1 MRTARIVVLLAIVF
15 GGVMATS
22 KPAHALG
29 IFLQWQDTDNGGSSY
44 GLGLK
49 HKFSIVPLFGIEAR
63 ASWLKFD
70 DLGPENV
77 DMFPLE
83 AFGRFKMGLFYVGG
97 GLGYYLFSGDIKP
110 DDTVGGFGA
119 GGAEFTLFGL
129 GGFAELRYLV
139 LKPTGI
145 DLSGFG
151 ANAGVI
157 LPI

>member
-1 MRTARIVVLLAIVF
+1 MVF
-15 GGVMATS
+15 GCVMATS

-29 IFLQWQDTDNGGSSY
+29 VFLQWQDTDDGGSSY

-49 HKFSIVPLFGIEAR
+49 HKFSIVPIFGIEAR

-70 DLGPENV
+70 DFGPASVNLY
-77 DMFPLE
+77 PLE
-83 AFGRFKMGLFYVGG
+83 AFGRFKLGLFYVGA
-97 GLGYYLFSGDIKP
+97 GLGYYLFSGDFKP
-110 DDTVGGFGA
+110 DDTAGGFGA
-119 GGAEFTLFGL
+119 GGVEFTLFGL
-129 GGFAELRYLV
+129 GAFAELRYLV
-139 LKPTGI
+139 LKPTDI